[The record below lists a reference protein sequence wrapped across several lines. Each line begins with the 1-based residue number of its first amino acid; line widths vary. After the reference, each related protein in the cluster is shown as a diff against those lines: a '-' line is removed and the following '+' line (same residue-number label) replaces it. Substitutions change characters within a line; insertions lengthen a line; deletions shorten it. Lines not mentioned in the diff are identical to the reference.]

1 MKKLECAAV
10 VTGAL
15 AAAVVALAAPAAAA
29 PAGAG
34 NAQDTIRT
42 LQAEGY
48 HVIVSKLGTAP
59 LDQSTVVSVRPGQ
72 TYSRTDSGFPGD
84 DLLTTI
90 TGRTVYVEV
99 S

>member
-1 MKKLECAAV
+1 MKKLECAAL

-15 AAAVVALAAPAAAA
+15 AAAVVLAAPAAAA

-42 LQAEGY
+42 LQSQGY

-59 LDQSTVVSVRPGQ
+59 LDQSAVVAVRTGQ

-84 DLLTTI
+84 DLLTTV